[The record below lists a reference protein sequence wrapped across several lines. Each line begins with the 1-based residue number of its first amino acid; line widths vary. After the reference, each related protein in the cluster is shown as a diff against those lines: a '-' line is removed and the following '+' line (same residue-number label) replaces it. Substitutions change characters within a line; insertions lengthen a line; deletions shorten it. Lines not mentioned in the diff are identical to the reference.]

1 MKKFNTIWL
10 IDDDEIFRFSA
21 EQLMEMGDFTQH
33 VVSFE
38 NGEEALQAIDKLM
51 RQEMATPDLIFL
63 DVNMPVLDGWQFL
76 DELSKYDLPT
86 DFKIYMLSSSADM
99 ADMSQVAKYPLVQKY
114 LLKPISLNLL
124 SEVS

>member
-21 EQLMEMGDFTQH
+21 EQLMEMADFTQE

-38 NGEEALQAIDKLM
+38 NGEEALEAINKLL
-51 RQEMATPDLIFL
+51 RNEMAAPDLIFL

-76 DELSKYDLPT
+76 EELSKVDLPSN
-86 DFKIYMLSSSADM
+86 FKIYMLSSSSDM
-99 ADMSQVAKYPLVQKY
+99 ADINQVSKYPVVQKY

-124 SEVS
+124 SQVC

>member
-21 EQLMEMGDFTQH
+21 EQLMEMVDFTHQ

-38 NGEEALQAIDKLM
+38 NGEEALEAINRLM
-51 RQEMATPDLIFL
+51 RQEISSPDLVFL

-76 DELSKYDLPT
+76 DELSKFDLPAN
-86 DFKIYMLSSSADM
+86 FKIYMLSSSADM
-99 ADMSQVAKYPLVQKY
+99 ADMNQVSKYPVVQKY

>member
-99 ADMSQVAKYPLVQKY
+99 ADMSQVAKYPVVQKY